1 MMKHKKYP
9 KIISVIS
16 AVMATC
22 ITAGTLIGC
31 GNVYTDNNT
40 PRLSKEEAKK
50 EMGSLLT
57 KVNVSTN
64 NNPIL
69 DIYAEETTEA
79 DALADINTFPITVQG
94 TGSVNIEIAAP
105 SELSGDM
112 PDNWLNEVA
121 EKFNRSGA
129 TTSGKSAS
137 VTIRKMSSGEVVT
150 YMSSGNYRPDVYI
163 PSNNILGEM
172 VKAEGFTVETL
183 AERIAGNTAGIL
195 MKKDTYDQCTAKYGD
210 VNVKSVLEAANAG
223 DLVFAYTN
231 PYTSATGLNIL
242 SSMLYAFD
250 ETDPLSDAATSALL
264 EYQKSA
270 PPVAYTTGVL
280 KTQAAKGIVSA
291 MVMEKQAYINTPEL
305 KNYIFTPT
313 GVRHDHPV
321 YTFSYVSNEKK
332 DVAKQ
337 FVEFCLS
344 DDMQK
349 LATQKGFNQD
359 DDYVSQNTGMTGAD
373 YLAAQKV
380 WKQNKNGG
388 KPVVAVFV
396 ADVSGSMDGEPLNSL
411 KQSLIASSSY
421 ISSDHHIGLVSYS
434 DDVTINLPI
443 AQFDATQRAYFS
455 GEVKNLSAG
464 GSTATYDA
472 VLTAANMLE
481 EYEEE
486 LPNAKLMMF
495 VLTDGDQNQ
504 GYSLSRIKDIVAGLR
519 IPVYTIAYNYSSTDE
534 LQTLSGLNEAA
545 QIKANSDDVVNQL
558 RNLFNVNL

>member
-1 MMKHKKYP
+1 MKNKKYA
-9 KIISVIS
+9 KVKSVIL
-16 AVMATC
+16 AMIAAC

-31 GNVYTDNNT
+31 GGVYTDNNT
-40 PRLSKEEAKK
+40 PRLSKEEAEK
-50 EMGSLLT
+50 EMKSLLT
-57 KVNVSTN
+57 KVNIYTN
-64 NNPIL
+64 NNPTL

-79 DALADINTFPITVQG
+79 DALADIDTFPITVQG
-94 TGSVNIEIAAP
+94 TGSINIEIAAP

-121 EKFNRSGA
+121 EKFNKSGA
-129 TTSGKSAS
+129 NVDGRSAS
-137 VTIRKMSSGEVVT
+137 VTVRKMSSGEVVT
-150 YMSSGNYRPDVYI
+150 YMASGNYKPDVYI
-163 PSNNILGEM
+163 PSNYILGEM

-183 AERIAGNTAGIL
+183 SERIAGNTAGIL
-195 MKKDTYDQCTAKYGD
+195 MKKDIYDKYTEKYGD

-242 SSMLYAFD
+242 STMLYAFD
-250 ETDPLSDAATSALL
+250 ENNPLSDTATSALL

-280 KTQAAKGIVSA
+280 KNQAAKGIVNA

-332 DVAKQ
+332 EVAKQ

-344 DDMQK
+344 DEMQK

-359 DDYVSQNTGMTGAD
+359 DDYISQDTGMTGAD

-421 ISSDHHIGLVSYS
+421 ISSNHYIGLVSYS

-443 AQFDATQRAYFS
+443 ASFDATQRAYFS
-455 GEVKNLSAG
+455 GEVKSLSAG

-481 EYEEE
+481 EYEKE
-486 LPNAKLMMF
+486 LPDAKLMMF
-495 VLTDGDQNQ
+495 VLTDGEQNQ
-504 GYSLSRIKDIVAGLR
+504 GYSLDRIKDVVAGLR

-534 LQTLSGLNEAA
+534 LQTLSSLNEAA